1 MKSDFPAALG
11 RELTHLGRRHGISSD
26 IAFMLW
32 FATEILDLDEG
43 AALEAVSVEGANDKG
58 IDFFYV
64 DDETE
69 NVLIAQGKYS
79 PGLKYRA
86 KERDVAILESSLN
99 WLANPEALQREG
111 RTELAEAA
119 SDYANALKDGY
130 SVELAFVYAG
140 SKSINIDKKIAV
152 YNQNDDNISKRRT
165 MRHYDLDLLKDLWE
179 EIQGGRRRIAKQK
192 LSFEDG
198 HETEGA
204 FGKAFVATVP
214 CSEIVRLYQD
224 HRDRL
229 FDRNVRLFL
238 GTRKGS
244 VNAGMALTLKNS
256 QERPY
261 FWAYNNG
268 LTIIC
273 DDFRV
278 RGKKIDLNNFSI
290 VNGCQTTVCLAEN
303 SGASSDVGVLVRCI
317 AATAGIVDNV
327 IRYTNSQN
335 PIRTWDI
342 ASQDKTQRRLKNDF
356 DKLKRPYLYLTR
368 RGDHPKVDRRRYGE
382 GGRLRQV
389 RIDIV
394 GQYMAAFRGDPVLAY
409 KHKAFIFSRHHDD
422 VFPADVRA
430 EEVLFAYRSGEVAK
444 QTVFARIKSH
454 PDDARVLKKGGTLF
468 VLALTAEVMKARNG
482 VTFLRTIGEEQIT
495 SARAEERLR
504 KYVDYAMQLYLA
516 ATSDEAEIQRDAEL
530 ATLIRQREFFDKVRR
545 RAIRNYE
552 KDALN
557 KDYIKGQLPALQ

>member
-1 MKSDFPAALG
+1 MKSDFSAALA
-11 RELTHLGRRHGISSD
+11 REITHIEARHGVGAGK
-26 IAFMLW
+26 AFTLW
-32 FATEILDLDEG
+32 FATEILDIDES

-58 IDFFYV
+58 IDLFYV

-69 NVLIAQGKYS
+69 NVLVAQGKYS
-79 PGLKYRA
+79 AGLKYRA
-86 KERDVAILESSLN
+86 KEGDVAILQNCLN
-99 WLANPEALQREG
+99 WLANPEALAREG
-111 RTELAEAA
+111 RVELAEAA
-119 SDYANALKDGY
+119 SDYVKGLKDGY
-130 SVELAFVYAG
+130 SVELAYVYAG
-140 SKSINIDKKIAV
+140 PKSVNIDKTIAV
-152 YNQNDDNISKRRT
+152 YNQNDDNLSRRRT
-165 MRHYDLDLLKDLWE
+165 MRHYDVGLLQDLWE
-179 EIQGGRRRIAKQK
+179 EIQGGRRRIAKQR
-192 LSFEDG
+192 LTFEDG
-198 HETEGA
+198 HETQGP

-214 CSEIVRLYQD
+214 SSEIVRLYLD

-244 VNAGMALTLKNS
+244 VNAGMALTLKS
-256 QERPY
+256 DQERPY

-278 RGKKIDLNNFSI
+278 RGKKIELQNFSI

-303 SGASSDVGVLVRCI
+303 SGASADVGVLVRCI

-342 ASQDKTQRRLKNDF
+342 ASQDKTQRRLKNEF
-356 DKLKRPYLYLTR
+356 DKLKKPHLYLTR
-368 RGDHPKVDRRRYGE
+368 RGDHPRVDRKRYGD
-382 GGRLRQV
+382 GGRLRQI
-389 RIDIV
+389 RIDTA

-409 KHKAFIFSRHHDD
+409 KHKAFIFSRHHDE
-422 VFPADVRA
+422 VFPADVRV
-430 EEVLFAYRSGEVAK
+430 EEVLFAYRAGEVAK
-444 QTVFARIKSH
+444 QTVFNRIKSH

-468 VLALTAEVMKARNG
+468 VLALTAAIMKARNG

-495 SARAEERLR
+495 SARADERLQ
-504 KYVDYAMQLYLA
+504 KYVNYAMQLYVA
-516 ATSDEAEIQRDAEL
+516 ATSDEAELQRDSEL
-530 ATLIRQREFFDKVRR
+530 ATLIRQREFFDRVRK
-545 RAIRNYE
+545 RAIRTYD

-557 KDYIKGQLPALQ
+557 TDYIKGQLPTLH